1 MTTNRLLSTSDDWTL
16 TALRAT
22 LGIVIFA
29 HGAQK
34 MLGWFGGFG
43 FEGTMNFFTNQ
54 MGIPALFAF
63 LAIAAE
69 FFGGLGLIV
78 GLLTRVAALGVA
90 SVMAVAVAMVHT
102 QFGFFMN
109 WNGNQKGEG
118 FEYHVLVLAITV
130 VLMVRGAG
138 AWSLDRIISGRAASA
153 NSHGHL
159 PVHA

>member
-22 LGIVIFA
+22 LGLVIFA

-43 FEGTMNFFTNQ
+43 FEGTMNFFTTQ

-78 GLLTRVAALGVA
+78 GLLTRVAAFGVA

-118 FEYHVLVLAITV
+118 FEYHMLVLAIAV
-130 VLMVRGAG
+130 VLMARGAG
-138 AWSLDRIISGRAASA
+138 AWSLDRIIIGRAASA
-153 NSHGHL
+153 DSHGQL

>member
-22 LGIVIFA
+22 LGIVILA